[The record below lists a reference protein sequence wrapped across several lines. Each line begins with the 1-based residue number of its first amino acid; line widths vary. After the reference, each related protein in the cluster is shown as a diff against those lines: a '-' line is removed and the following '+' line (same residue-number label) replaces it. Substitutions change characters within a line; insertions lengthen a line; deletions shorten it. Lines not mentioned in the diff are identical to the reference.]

1 MSIKTQL
8 ICAEHVTLPDSELL
22 VAGDLKG
29 YLFVFDYNPSDSQ
42 EEEAKDASR
51 VTVPAMQQLKGHS
64 KERVL
69 SIKYSDGLLYS
80 TSKDKHVNVYRF
92 NKSEV
97 GMSLEGVFLV
107 PQTQAKAEERYY
119 LTKVSQE
126 KEEDLNIIYQLEFHG
141 GSRKCVMLGF
151 YGNNAYIWNK

>member
-1 MSIKTQL
+1 MI
-8 ICAEHVTLPDSELL
+8 
-22 VAGDLKG
+22 
-29 YLFVFDYNPSDSQ
+29 
-42 EEEAKDASR
+42 
-51 VTVPAMQQLKGHS
+51 VPASQQLKGHS

-69 SIKYSDGLLYS
+69 SVKYSESDGLLYS

-92 NKSEV
+92 NKSEA
-97 GMSLEGVFLV
+97 GMSLEGVFLAKKG
-107 PQTQAKAEERYY
+107 QARADERYY

-151 YGNNAYIWNK
+151 YGNNAYIWDK

>member
-1 MSIKTQL
+1 
-8 ICAEHVTLPDSELL
+8 
-22 VAGDLKG
+22 
-29 YLFVFDYNPSDSQ
+29 
-42 EEEAKDASR
+42 
-51 VTVPAMQQLKGHS
+51 VTVPATQQLKGHS

-69 SIKYSDGLLYS
+69 SIKYSEVDSLLYS

-92 NKSEV
+92 NKSEI

-107 PQTQAKAEERYY
+107 PQSVAKGEERYY

-151 YGNNAYIWNK
+151 YGNNVYIWNK

>member
-1 MSIKTQL
+1 
-8 ICAEHVTLPDSELL
+8 
-22 VAGDLKG
+22 
-29 YLFVFDYNPSDSQ
+29 
-42 EEEAKDASR
+42 
-51 VTVPAMQQLKGHS
+51 MQQLKGHS

-107 PQTQAKAEERYY
+107 PQTQARVEERYY